1 MKRLLFLSLLLLPLL
16 TQAQKI
22 TSQEVVKQLVKNLHG
37 GVEMHT
43 VDGRQSYYAYA
54 GTGYKFYFYEQK
66 AYFFPQVDF
75 KWGQYRYDSN
85 SNNYTE
91 TTSIAFPMVVGYDLP
106 LQDIIVLNVYGG
118 GRYEQILHTSYN
130 TYSSKVNNAQA
141 GLLGGVAIKLAN
153 RFGVTV
159 SYYYGLTSLY
169 QDGTGRTSSFS
180 FAFTF

>member
-1 MKRLLFLSLLLLPLL
+1 MKRFLFLSFLLLPLMV
-16 TQAQKI
+16 QAQKVN
-22 TSQEVVKQLVKNLHG
+22 SQEIVNQLVNNLHG
-37 GVEMHT
+37 GVEVHT

-54 GTGYKFYFYEQK
+54 GTGYKYYFYENK

-75 KWGQYRYDSN
+75 KWGQYRYDN
-85 SNNYTE
+85 NNKNYTE
-91 TTSIAFPMVVGYDLP
+91 TTSIAFPLTVGYDF
-106 LQDIIVLNVYGG
+106 LQQSIISMNVYGG
-118 GRYEQILHTSYN
+118 VRYEQILYTSYN
-130 TYSSKVNNAQA
+130 TYHSKVNNAQV
-141 GLLGGVAIKLAN
+141 GFLGGAAIRLAQ